1 MHLRGN
7 IPYHTWEEFWNT
19 AYRSAYFR
27 AQYDDTS
34 EKTDWSLSERQ
45 LFTQS
50 NGRTLIGQDTM
61 GRLHF
66 ACTPHDRIYAVPSGG
81 TDVGGQFKGH
91 IGQYY
96 QNDTA
101 LLLGKMR
108 YELEMEN
115 GLLLSAANR
124 ESGTEYLDH
133 YLPVTFTK
141 YPELETK
148 VFSLAPVLEKES
160 LAVSSIH
167 PLPGPEGV
175 CFSIEIKNV
184 SGCTLKGKLR
194 LNFDQKF
201 VNQFEHYG
209 KRFEDYTQ
217 NPYRAEWDQK
227 LLILW
232 HPEACAA
239 VQLLDSI
246 CEGDAANPRIYVPF
260 ELREGE
266 SRIFTTMVALTPK
279 REEIHE
285 ALGILYQHTT
295 LEWINVTSSF
305 WKERLGTMQS
315 GIREVPGFGDKYV
328 DMHIR
333 FLLDNFNCLS
343 FDKHGRLLTN
353 WQGAPSH
360 SLSRLWGIDIVP
372 DVVSVMYAV
381 PEVGPRAIEYLLER
395 NVPRYSPYSDH
406 SMFFYISPLV
416 IAGKYMELTG
426 DREYFRKKTDVVE
439 RLEEIY
445 KGMLRHKHGDKVLF
459 SSRYA
464 SDLIVFKKYDYG
476 ANVQCYYALKS
487 LCAVRK
493 TIGADTEDLEKLL
506 ERMPADLAE
515 CMEAEGPF
523 GRQITGGSSMGEN
536 TKEKFYIPG
545 KLYYYGGEDT
555 ATVLAPLYGLYEP
568 YGFAYEPY
576 VNLHRF
582 ARSMFITNYDPEFH
596 TLRELHFGMNPSAT
610 GCTLRLGGSYTR
622 KEMLETLKILYDRL
636 DETGSLFWWPRAYN
650 KKRCLTRCSQGQ
662 GAWVQQSME
671 QWFGLRMHGMENT
684 LVLKPQGLLTSYC
697 LQRIRLGAFCFDI
710 EYHEKQGETYFSVTN
725 RNGMEIRLKFVIRA
739 FGAAAE
745 GSLDEY
751 TLKLQPGRTIE
762 KVFQTERFEP
772 EEADIVGT
780 ECTALSENGELFS
793 PYGIVMPK
801 LYSGRCGTFLLRFVM
816 EHIGEALWKDVQVEL
831 EVPEGWKTAEKRF
844 YYWDYQPVFLGNKAV
859 CGIGELPG
867 STRGVAGFYINLPE
881 ELVSDEKGVM
891 LSEHP
896 FPQNAGEKMKEVCL
910 YVEGCRTREAGRIL
924 ACLKVQGKIRDRL
937 ELPVVILD
945 QGSYQKKF
953 DSMYHGE

>member
-7 IPYHTWEEFWNT
+7 IPYDTWEEFWEKGH
-19 AYRSAYFR
+19 RCEHFQ

-34 EKTDWSLSERQ
+34 GKTDWSLSERQ

-66 ACTPHDRIYAVPSGG
+66 ACTPHGRIYAVPSGG

-115 GLLLSAANR
+115 GQLLSAANR
-124 ESGTEYLDH
+124 ESRTEYMDY
-133 YLPVTFTK
+133 YLPVTFTE
-141 YPELETK
+141 YPELEMK
-148 VFSLAPVLEKES
+148 VFSFAPILEKEAC
-160 LAVSSIH
+160 AVSSIH
-167 PLPGPEGV
+167 PLPGPAGV
-175 CFSIEIKNV
+175 CFCIEIRNV
-184 SGCTLKGKLR
+184 SGCTLRGKLR
-194 LNFDQKF
+194 LSLDQKF

-217 NPYRAEWDQK
+217 KPYRAEWDQK

-232 HPEACAA
+232 HPEGCAA
-239 VQLLDSI
+239 IQLLGAV
-246 CEGDAANPRIYVPF
+246 CEGDADNPRIYVPF
-260 ELREGE
+260 ELKDGE
-266 SRIFTTMVALTPK
+266 SRVFSTILALTPK
-279 REEIHE
+279 REEIHTS
-285 ALGILYQHTT
+285 LGILYQHTS

-305 WKERLGTMQS
+305 WKERLGRIRT
-315 GIREVPGFGDKYV
+315 GIREDPIFGEKYGE
-328 DMHIR
+328 MHIR

-343 FDKHGRLLTN
+343 FDERGKLLTN

-381 PEVGPRAIEYLLER
+381 PEVGPRAVEYLIER
-395 NVPRYSPYSDH
+395 NTPRYSLYSDH

-416 IAGKYMELTG
+416 IAGKYLELTG
-426 DREYFRKKTDVVE
+426 DAKYFRSRKDVTDK
-439 RLEEIY
+439 LEEVY
-445 KGMLRHKHGDKVLF
+445 QGMLIHKHKEKALF

-476 ANVQCYYALKS
+476 ANVQCFYALKS

-493 TIGADTEDLEKLL
+493 AIGTDTKDVEKLL
-506 ERMPADLAE
+506 EKMPADMAA

-523 GRQITGGSSMGEN
+523 GKQITGGNSLGEDQE
-536 TKEKFYIPG
+536 EKFYIPEE
-545 KLYYYGGEDT
+545 LYYYGGEDT
-555 ATVLAPLYGLYEP
+555 ATVLAPLYGLYGS
-568 YGFAYEPY
+568 YGFDYEPY

-582 ARSMFITNYDPEFH
+582 ARSMFITNYDPEFQ

-622 KEMLETLKILYDRL
+622 KEMLDTLKSLYGRL

-671 QWFGLRMHGMENT
+671 QWFGLRMDGPENT
-684 LVLKPQGLLTSYC
+684 LLLRPQGLLSSYQ
-697 LQRIRLGAFCFDI
+697 LEGIRLGAFCFDV
-710 EYHEKQGETYFSVTN
+710 EYGEEDGETCFAVTN
-725 RNGMEIRLKFVIRA
+725 HNDVEVRLVFSIRS

-745 GSLDEY
+745 GTLDEY
-751 TLKLQPGRTIE
+751 MLKLPAGDSVQKTFRTE
-762 KVFQTERFEP
+762 HFEP
-772 EEADIVGT
+772 KEADIAGR
-780 ECTALSENGELFS
+780 ECTSFSENGELFGA
-793 PYGIVMPK
+793 YGIVMPK
-801 LYSGRCGTFLLRFVM
+801 LHFGRCGTFLLRFVTAHM
-816 EHIGEALWKDVQVEL
+816 EEEEWEDVEVEL
-831 EVPEGWKTAEKRF
+831 QVPKGWKAAEKKF
-844 YYWDYQPVFLGNKAV
+844 YHWEYQPLFRGSKALSRV
-859 CGIGELPG
+859 GDLPG
-867 STRGVAGFYINLPE
+867 RTHGVAGFYVNLPE
-881 ELVSDEKGVM
+881 ELTGDEKSVM
-891 LSEHP
+891 LSAHP
-896 FPQNAGEKMKEVCL
+896 FPQEAGEKMKKVCL
-910 YVEGCRTREAGRIL
+910 YVEGTETREAGQIL
-924 ACLKVQGKIRDRL
+924 AILKVRGKERQRL
-937 ELPVVILD
+937 ELPVTILD
-945 QGSYQKKF
+945 QESYQEKYEM
-953 DSMYHGE
+953 MYHGN

>member
-7 IPYHTWEEFWNT
+7 ILYNTWEEFWNKGH
-19 AYRSAYFR
+19 RSAHFQ

-81 TDVGGQFKGH
+81 PDVGGQFKGH

-115 GLLLSAANR
+115 GLLLSAADR
-124 ESGTEYLDH
+124 ESRTEYMDY

-141 YPELETK
+141 YPELEIK
-148 VFSLAPVLEKES
+148 VFSIAPILEKEAV
-160 LAVSSIH
+160 AVSSIH
-167 PLPGPEGV
+167 PIPGPAGV
-175 CFSIEIKNV
+175 CFCTEIKNG

-194 LNFDQKF
+194 LAFDQKF

-217 NPYRAEWDQK
+217 NPYRTEWDQK

-239 VQLLDSI
+239 IQLLDGV
-246 CEGDAANPRIYVPF
+246 CEGDADNPRIYVPF
-260 ELREGE
+260 ELKEGE
-266 SRIFTTMVALTPK
+266 SRVFSTIIALTPK

-285 ALGILYQHTT
+285 NLGILYQHTP
-295 LEWINVTSSF
+295 LEWVNVTSSF
-305 WKERLGTMQS
+305 WKERLGEIRT
-315 GIREVPGFGDKYV
+315 GIRENQVFGEKYGE
-328 DMHIR
+328 MHIR

-343 FDKHGRLLTN
+343 FDRQGRLLTN

-360 SLSRLWGIDIVP
+360 SLSRLWGIDIAP

-381 PEVGPRAIEYLLER
+381 PEIGPRAIEYLIKR
-395 NVPRYSPYSDH
+395 NTPRYSLYSDH
-406 SMFFYISPLV
+406 SIFFYISPLV
-416 IAGKYMELTG
+416 IAGKYLELTG
-426 DREYFRKKTDVVE
+426 DVGYFRSRKDVTDQ
-439 RLEEIY
+439 LEEIY
-445 KGMLRHKHGDKVLF
+445 KGMLRHKHEEKALF

-476 ANVQCYYALKS
+476 ANVQCFYALKS
-487 LCAVRK
+487 LCAVRRA
-493 TIGADTEDLEKLL
+493 IGMDTEDVEKLL
-506 ERMPADLAE
+506 KRMPADLAE

-523 GRQITGGSSMGEN
+523 GRQITGGSSLGEN
-536 TKEKFYIPG
+536 QEERFYIPEE
-545 KLYYYGGEDT
+545 LYYYGGEDT
-555 ATVLAPLYGLYEP
+555 ASVLAPLYGLYGP
-568 YGFAYEPY
+568 YGFGYEPY

-582 ARSMFITNYDPEFH
+582 ARSMFITNYDPEFQ

-622 KEMLETLKILYDRL
+622 KEMLDTLEILYGRL

-671 QWFGLRMHGMENT
+671 QWFGLRMDGMKNT
-684 LVLKPQGLLTSYC
+684 LLLKPQGLLSSYH
-697 LQRIRLGAFCFDI
+697 LKGVRLGAFCFDV
-710 EYHEKQGETYFSVTN
+710 EYCEKPGETFFSVTN
-725 RNGMEIRLKFVIRA
+725 HNASEIRLTFSVRA

-745 GSLDEY
+745 GVPDEY
-751 TLKLQPGRTIE
+751 MLKLPPGGTVE
-762 KVFQTERFEP
+762 KVFQTETFYP
-772 EEADIVGT
+772 KEADIVGR
-780 ECTALSENGELFS
+780 ECAGLSENKELFS

-801 LYSGRCGTFLLRFVM
+801 LYFGRCSTFLLRFVTA
-816 EHIGEALWKDVQVEL
+816 HVGETWKDVQVEL
-831 EVPEGWKTAEKRF
+831 EVPEGWKAAEKKF
-844 YYWDYQPVFLGNKAV
+844 YYWDYQPVFHGNTAV
-859 CGIGELPG
+859 CKVGDLPG
-867 STRGVAGFYINLPE
+867 STHGVAGFYVNLPE
-881 ELVSDEKGVM
+881 ELAGDEKSVM
-891 LSEHP
+891 LSDHP
-896 FPQNAGEKMKEVCL
+896 FPQNIGGKVKEVCL
-910 YVEGCRTREAGRIL
+910 YAEGVQTREAGRIYASL
-924 ACLKVQGKIRDRL
+924 TVQGKERYRL
-937 ELPVVILD
+937 ELPVMILD
-945 QGSYQKKF
+945 QESYQKQY
-953 DSMYHGE
+953 DRMYHGE